1 MKNISIQV
9 INPSSISEAADL
21 CVAMARITQR
31 GEKIAS
37 INDLEALLE
46 KPYSPELLS
55 TLLSLPHPTLQKFGV
70 ITVAV
75 IGASRRFL
83 AQVTRHQ
90 NEVKF
95 MSASL
100 QYSDYSNDA
109 DFLYPIGLTA
119 KQKETLQKAYHDAA
133 NVYKELVQAGVNRDE
148 AGYVMPQALRNV
160 LVISATPYQWKHM
173 ILQRTCRRN
182 TKETRYIFLL
192 IQEALEALAPEFM
205 KVRLA
210 CCPEGFMTCGRPV
223 DKAFTPSEI
232 LRTDFRELYE
242 EATYET
248 ETH

>member
-148 AGYVMPQALRNV
+148 AGYV
-160 LVISATPYQWKHM
+160 
-173 ILQRTCRRN
+173 QRTCRRN